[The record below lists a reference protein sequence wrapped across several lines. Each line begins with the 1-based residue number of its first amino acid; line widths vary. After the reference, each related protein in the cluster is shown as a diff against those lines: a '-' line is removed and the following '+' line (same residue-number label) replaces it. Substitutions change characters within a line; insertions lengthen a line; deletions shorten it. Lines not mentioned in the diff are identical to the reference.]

1 MKILPLTPDDP
12 LPDLEERLAAL
23 RALGPM
29 EFEPGEWELTVGS
42 SIFAD
47 QRREKAMNKFNLVF
61 LAAGLIV
68 GLLIGGLTAALWYA
82 RYDAIDYHYASD
94 CIMRQSNQL
103 FDYQKENKELQKRIQ
118 ELEQQKNRP

>member
-1 MKILPLTPDDP
+1 VKILPLTPDDP
-12 LPDLEERLAAL
+12 MPDLEERLAAL

-29 EFEPGEWELTVGS
+29 EFDPGEWELTVGS

-68 GLLIGGLTAALWYA
+68 GLLVGGLTAALWYA
-82 RYDAIDYHYASD
+82 RYNAIDYHYASD

-118 ELEQQKNRP
+118 ELEQQKNRS